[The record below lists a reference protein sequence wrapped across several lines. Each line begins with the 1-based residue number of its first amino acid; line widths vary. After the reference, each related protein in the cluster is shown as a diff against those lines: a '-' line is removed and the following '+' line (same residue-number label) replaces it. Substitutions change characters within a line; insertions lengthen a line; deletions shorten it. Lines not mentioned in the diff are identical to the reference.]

1 MIKIEYFSLV
11 ESPYRPGKYVLQP
24 NFDKLPEMSTSGS
37 FNLLPARLLNLSYAQ
52 YLRFCRD
59 IVGAEI
65 GGKKTVYPVAYFS
78 KTITTNAFIRLI
90 NSRMNLVIW
99 EREHPDW
106 REHQEYLAQKENE
119 KQAHKEALKNVSNS

>member
-1 MIKIEYFSLV
+1 MTKVEYFTLE
-11 ESPYRPGKYVLQP
+11 ESPYRPGKYIIRI
-24 NFDKLPEMSTSGS
+24 NFDKFPSQLSTSGS

-59 IVGAEI
+59 MVGGEIVG
-65 GGKKTVYPVAYFS
+65 KKSVYPIAYFD
-78 KTITTNAFIRLI
+78 KTMTTNAFVRLL

-106 REHQEYLAQKENE
+106 REHQEFLAQKEAARYVHN
-119 KQAHKEALKNVSNS
+119 KGNS

>member
-1 MIKIEYFSLV
+1 MKKIEYFTLE
-11 ESPYRPGKYVLQP
+11 ESPYRPGKYTIRI
-24 NFDKLPEMSTSGS
+24 NFDKFPSQLSTSGS

-59 IVGAEI
+59 IVGGEI
-65 GGKKTVYPVAYFS
+65 VGKKTVYPIAYFD
-78 KTITTNAFIRLI
+78 KTMTTNAFIRLL

-106 REHQEYLAQKENE
+106 REHQEYLAQKE
-119 KQAHKEALKNVSNS
+119 AARHVRYTRNS